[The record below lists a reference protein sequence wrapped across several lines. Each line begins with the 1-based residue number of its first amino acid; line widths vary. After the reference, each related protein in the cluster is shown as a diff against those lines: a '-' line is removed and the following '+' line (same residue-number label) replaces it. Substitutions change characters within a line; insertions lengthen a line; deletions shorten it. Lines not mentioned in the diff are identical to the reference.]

1 MPSSNDSVYMS
12 FQFKIP
18 EFMLY
23 VCVCRKYVLNDF
35 LLHVEFHWPLIAS
48 HTPKAGSSPMGSP
61 GCWLCFKKFCSIHVR
76 DFIYFLFTVSG
87 IGQLFQ
93 KRLIFYIFAT
103 SSYLLFTQ
111 LSLYCFEMDIF
122 IFVYLFAEIML
133 AYVVLSLVS
142 LKKKKA
148 L

>member
-1 MPSSNDSVYMS
+1 MKQKLWEWDPATWLQVILMQD
-12 FQFKIP
+12 
-18 EFMLY
+18 E
-23 VCVCRKYVLNDF
+23 VC
-35 LLHVEFHWPLIAS
+35 EPLA
-48 HTPKAGSSPMGSP
+48 P
-61 GCWLCFKKFCSIHVR
+61 GKTWS
-76 DFIYFLFTVSG
+76 
-87 IGQLFQ
+87 
-93 KRLIFYIFAT
+93 IFYIFAT
-103 SSYLLFTQ
+103 SSYLLFSQ